1 MLNGLKKI
9 KNKIIKNIYILAF
22 FAIFGFNKLFI
33 LELILF
39 ETTFH
44 FS

>member
-9 KNKIIKNIYILAF
+9 KNGKIKNIYIWHF
-22 FAIFGFNKLFI
+22 YFIFGFNKPFV

-39 ETTFH
+39 KATFN